1 MTEKTIVWPGQP
13 YPLGAE
19 WDGRGVNFALFSAY
33 AEGVE
38 LCLFD
43 RSGRRETARLALPE
57 HTDEVWHGYVPG
69 LRPGQLYG
77 YRVAGPYEPTLG
89 HRFNRHKLLLDP
101 YAKALAGALHWTDA
115 HFGYRIG
122 HPQEDLSFDG
132 RDNAA
137 DMPKCRVIAT
147 GPVEPGRRRPRHSWV
162 DTIVYE
168 AHIRGYTMRHP
179 AVPDRLRGT
188 CAGLASPAVVEEL
201 VRLGVT
207 AVELMPLHAF
217 ADDRFLFTRGLR
229 NYWGYSSLGY
239 FAPEPR
245 YLASGLVAE
254 VKDMV
259 SRLHRAGIEVLLD
272 VVYNHSAE
280 GNHLGPTLSFR
291 GIDNASY
298 YRLMP
303 GDERYYID
311 ETGCGNTLDF
321 SHPRVVQLAM
331 DSLRYWVEAIGVDG
345 FRFDLATILAR
356 EPYGF
361 DRHCGFLDAVRQ
373 DPVLATVKLIAEPWD
388 IGPGG
393 YQLGQFPAG
402 WAEWNDR
409 YRDTVR
415 GFWRSDPA
423 MLAELAARISGSADL
438 FERGGRRPW
447 ASINYV
453 ASHDGFTLNDLV
465 SYKEKHNRANGEDN
479 RDGHAHNLSS
489 NHGVEGP
496 TLDQGIID
504 VRERQKRN
512 LLATLLLSQG
522 TPMLL
527 AGDEFGRTQRGN
539 NNPYCQDNVISWV
552 DWESIDERGEE
563 LRALVRRLIAFRK
576 AHPVLRRPRHLH
588 GEIDPETGFKNIAW
602 YHPSGREQREEN
614 WRDPQSRCLGLW
626 LDGTAGGFVD
636 DAGQPLIDSQLLIL
650 MNASVRQVWFT
661 LPNLGEI
668 GWRCAIDTAR
678 PDIQPDIQEDSKQFG
693 PGQRY
698 ALQARS
704 LAVLSRA

>member
-1 MTEKTIVWPGQP
+1 MTEKTIAWPGRP

-19 WDGRGVNFALFSAY
+19 WDGRGVNFALFSAH
-33 AEGVE
+33 AERVE

-43 RSGRRETARLALPE
+43 HRGGKETARIALPE
-57 HTDEVWHGYVPG
+57 HTDEVWHGYIPG

-77 YRVAGPYEPTLG
+77 YRVAGPYEPARG

-101 YAKALAGALHWTDA
+101 YARALAGPLRWTDA

-122 HPQEDLSFDG
+122 HPRADLSFDG

-137 DMPKCRVIAT
+137 DMPKCRVIKT
-147 GPVEPGRRRPRHSWV
+147 ETVESDGRRPRHAWT
-162 DTIVYE
+162 DTLIYE
-168 AHIRGYTMRHP
+168 AHVRGYTMRHP
-179 AVPDRLRGT
+179 KVPARLRGT
-188 CAGLASPAVVEEL
+188 CAGLASPAVVDEL
-201 VRLGVT
+201 VRLGIT
-207 AVELMPLHAF
+207 AVELLPLHAF
-217 ADDRFLFTRGLR
+217 ADDRFLVARGLR

-245 YLASGLVAE
+245 YLASGLVGE
-254 VKDMV
+254 VKTMV
-259 SRLHRAGIEVLLD
+259 SRLHEAGIEVLLD

-303 GDERYYID
+303 DDERYNID

-321 SHPRVVQLAM
+321 SHPRVIQLAM
-331 DSLRYWVEAIGVDG
+331 DSLRYWVETIGVDG

-361 DRHCGFLDAVRQ
+361 DRHGGFLDAIRQ
-373 DPVLATVKLIAEPWD
+373 DPMLATVKLIAEPWD

-393 YQLGQFPAG
+393 YRLGQFPAG

-409 YRDTVR
+409 YRDTIR
-415 GFWRSDPA
+415 GFWRGDPGKV
-423 MLAELAARISGSADL
+423 AELAARISGSADL
-438 FERGGRRPW
+438 FEHGGRRPW
-447 ASINYV
+447 ASVNYV
-453 ASHDGFTLNDLV
+453 TSHDGFTLNDLV
-465 SYKEKHNRANGEDN
+465 SYKEKHNWANGEDN

-496 TLDQGIID
+496 TLDKRIVD
-504 VRERQKRN
+504 TRERQKRN

-522 TPMLL
+522 TPMLS
-527 AGDEFGRTQRGN
+527 AGDEFGRTQLGN
-539 NNPYCQDNVISWV
+539 NNPYCQDNDVSWV
-552 DWESIDERGEE
+552 AWQRIDERSEA
-563 LRALVRRLIAFRK
+563 LRTFVRRLIAFRK

-588 GEIDPETGFKNIAW
+588 GEIDPQSGIKNIAW
-602 YHPSGREQREEN
+602 YNPSGREQSEEN
-614 WRDPQSRCLGLW
+614 WRDPLSSCLGLL
-626 LDGTAGGFVD
+626 LDGAAGGFVD
-636 DAGQPLIDSQLLIL
+636 ETGQPLADTQLLIL
-650 MNASVRQVWFT
+650 MNASARQVWFT
-661 LPNLGEI
+661 LPSLGEL
-668 GWRCAIDTAR
+668 GWRCAVDTAH
-678 PDIQPDIQEDSKQFG
+678 PEIQEDSKPFG